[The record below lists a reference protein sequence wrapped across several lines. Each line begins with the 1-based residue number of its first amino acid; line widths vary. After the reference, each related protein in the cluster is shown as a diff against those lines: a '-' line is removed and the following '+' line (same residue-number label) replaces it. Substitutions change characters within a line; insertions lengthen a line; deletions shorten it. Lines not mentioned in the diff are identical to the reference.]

1 MTSYTI
7 ERIATKLSILA
18 ILGSAIAAINHYAG
32 HSFLKGII
40 EGIGLGNSSAEL
52 SNQETTHMTMIAIRS
67 AYDNW
72 MVEIANFFQIGW
84 LGISLLCI
92 VIAFYGYFIFDFKLT
107 NRDRSTPN
115 KVCDYFKKLPVFL
128 RKMFIYPFLTF
139 FGLITGMLS
148 ISFLLWIVWGI
159 LSVFYSVGHSYGQ
172 NMIQDG
178 ICSPLS
184 EIREKRKKEP
194 DNQKKEADKKD
205 NIISG
210 CTIYVDA
217 YGNHLQGQII
227 FSGKSNSIF
236 ITNTESIIFD
246 TKGKHLACSPRYD
259 LNRADNKQVKN
270 HCIVPDTKSITPDK

>member
-1 MTSYTI
+1 MTEKTQRKSETI

-40 EGIGLGNSSAEL
+40 KSIGLGNSSVEL
-52 SNQETTHMTMIAIRS
+52 SNQETTHMTMLAIRA
-67 AYDNW
+67 AYNNW
-72 MVEIANFFQIGW
+72 MAEIANFFQIGW
-84 LGISLLCI
+84 LGISLLCV
-92 VIAFYGYFIFDFKLT
+92 VIALYGYFIFDFKLT
-107 NRDRSTPN
+107 NRDKSTPN
-115 KVCDYFKKLPVFL
+115 KAYDYLKKLPVFL
-128 RKMFIYPFLTF
+128 RTVLIYPFLSF
-139 FGLITGMLS
+139 FGLITGMLL
-148 ISFLLWIVWGI
+148 ISSLLWIVWGI
-159 LSVFYSVGHSYGQ
+159 LSISYSVGHSYGQ
-172 NMIQDG
+172 DMIQDG

-184 EIREKRKKEP
+184 EIKEERKEKT
-194 DNQKKEADKKD
+194 DKKD
-205 NIISG
+205 NMISG

-259 LNRADNKQVKN
+259 LHKADGKQVKN
-270 HCIVPDTKSITPDK
+270 HCIVPITKSITPDK